1 MRPITNDMAHS
12 PAKQS
17 KSKSTDS
24 AIPAAA
30 VPVDYKALKSM
41 LSYNVRRAQITLW
54 REFTRN
60 EATRNVR
67 PGVFSV
73 LLMANANPGLAQIQI
88 ANELGI
94 DKASVVALID
104 RMEGMGWV
112 MRKRSTEDRRRQG
125 IFLTEQGADAMRT
138 IRRAVSLHE
147 KKFSSR
153 FTDQERAQ
161 LISLLQRLHD

>member
-1 MRPITNDMAHS
+1 MANS
-12 PAKQS
+12 SAKQS
-17 KSKSTDS
+17 KSKNTESPT
-24 AIPAAA
+24 PAASVA
-30 VPVDYKALKSM
+30 VDYKALKSM

-60 EATRNVR
+60 EITRNVR

-104 RMEGMGWV
+104 RMEGMRWV

-125 IFLTEQGADAMRT
+125 IFLTEEGAEAMRK
-138 IRRAVSLHE
+138 IRRAVALHE

-153 FTDQERAQ
+153 FTDEEHAQ